1 MKRIVSMILIMVM
14 VLSGCSSYE
23 AIHEREAYG
32 KNGMVSSASAE
43 ASEIGLGILEDG
55 GNAIDAAVAVGFS
68 LGVLEPNA
76 SGIGGGGFM
85 LIRTANGETT
95 FIDFREKTPLLG
107 SLSQY
112 TIVDGEVQG
121 MENQIGP
128 KSIGVPGEV
137 MGLLTALEDYGTMSR
152 KDVIAPAIQLAS
164 NGIIVT
170 ETLASVAQSKFDLIM
185 SDPSMMS
192 IFTSEGLPLMAGD
205 TIKNIELSKTLNYI
219 SDNGIE
225 GFYNSDFTE
234 TLVKGLQ
241 ERGSYIQLEDFNTYT
256 VLKSEPVT
264 GNYRGVEII
273 SAPPSSSGGT
283 HVIEILNILENY
295 KLSDLEPY
303 SAESLHLWS
312 EAYKI
317 AYRDRML
324 YMADPAFVEVPIEG
338 LTSKAYA
345 KDMADQIT
353 DTVTD
358 LTVLDPWPYE
368 SGSTTH
374 YSIIDKEGNMVS
386 VTKTINH
393 FFGSGVMV
401 NGILFNDEIADLS
414 FDSDSPNV
422 IEPGK
427 RPLSSMSPTL
437 LLKDGKAF
445 ATLGTPGGKRI
456 ISTIPW
462 IISQLV
468 DYDRNIQEA
477 IDASRIA
484 QYESGPLYIEGEIDK
499 SVQDELIRMGHEL
512 KIRKENDLFFG
523 GAQGILILDDGYLHG
538 GADLRRDGYAKG
550 Y

>member
-1 MKRIVSMILIMVM
+1 MKKIISMILTVMM

-23 AIHEREAYG
+23 AVHEREAYG
-32 KNGMVSSASAE
+32 KNGMVSSGSAE
-43 ASEIGLGILEDG
+43 ASEIGLRILENG
-55 GNAIDAAVAVGFS
+55 GNAIDAAVAVGFAI
-68 LGVLEPNA
+68 GVLEPNA

-85 LIRTANGETT
+85 LIRTAKGETA
-95 FIDFREKTPLLG
+95 FIDFREITPLLG
-107 SLSQY
+107 DLSQY
-112 TIVDGEVQG
+112 TILDGEVQS

-152 KDVIAPAIQLAS
+152 KDVLTPAISLATD
-164 NGIIVT
+164 GIMVS
-170 ETLASVAQSKFDLIM
+170 ETLASIAQGKFDLIM

-192 IFTSEGLPLMAGD
+192 IFTSDGLPLMAGD
-205 TIKNIELSKTLNYI
+205 FIKNIELGETLNLI
-219 SDNGIE
+219 SENGIE
-225 GFYNSDFTE
+225 GFYNSDFTT
-234 TLVKGLQ
+234 TLVEGLQ
-241 ERGSYIQLEDFNTYT
+241 DRGSYIQLEDFNTYN

-264 GNYRGVEII
+264 GSYRGVDII

-295 KLSDLEPY
+295 NLNEMDPY
-303 SAESLHLWS
+303 SAKTLHLWS

-324 YMADPAFVEVPIEG
+324 YMADPAFVDVPIEG

-345 KDMADQIT
+345 KDMAAQIT
-353 DTVTD
+353 DAVTEFN
-358 LTVLDPWPYE
+358 VLDPWPYE

-414 FDSDSPNV
+414 FDPESPNF

-445 ATLGTPGGKRI
+445 ASLGTPGGKRI

-468 DYDRNIQEA
+468 DYDKNIQEA

-484 QYESGPLYIEGEIDK
+484 QYESGPLYIEGELDESIQ
-499 SVQDELIRMGHEL
+499 VELIQMGHDL
-512 KIRKENDLFFG
+512 YFRKENDLFFG
-523 GAQGILILDDGYLHG
+523 GAQGILILEDGYLHG